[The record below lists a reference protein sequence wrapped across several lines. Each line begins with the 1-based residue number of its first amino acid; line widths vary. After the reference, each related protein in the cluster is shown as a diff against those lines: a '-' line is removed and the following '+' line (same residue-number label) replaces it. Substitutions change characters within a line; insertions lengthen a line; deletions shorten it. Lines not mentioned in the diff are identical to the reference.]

1 MYGTYFPG
9 DFSVGIFMNYDEE
22 GNQFIHNIDKVI
34 SYLIKNTD
42 TDIHNACNYESL
54 LSELSYPFRQMHPV
68 NMSHYNTWRF
78 KYNRIYFTMAT
89 ELPHRILI
97 AAINNEDRITSTEKE
112 SLERIMD
119 QYNIT
124 LSGYQVENQNVIV
137 LENVPFNC
145 YYPILKLFEIDE
157 EKKQPPREVPKQP
170 RRKAIKYYPSPFH
183 NDTFRMIYDTY
194 IKYLKAVAFKIFN
207 IKNISTV
214 QPSTMEDISR
224 LLRYQYEH
232 DIIKTPKLSKVVKFF
247 KRVKI
252 FNQLVEHR
260 FHANTTNYNKIHFWI
275 RRQYLDI
282 RIYKILKSRNNDT
295 LQWFLEHTDTFK
307 YLTEQRIERYEEN
320 IRKQKRIKEAEL
332 RLQSQ
337 IKPEPIQSKS
347 KQPVYYHS
355 QWDNSFPVM
364 YSGDE
369 SIDRQLRS
377 IVSTFI
383 EDNI

>member
-1 MYGTYFPG
+1 MYGTYFPEPYAVA
-9 DFSVGIFMNYDEE
+9 SFMIDDEE
-22 GNQFIHNIDKVI
+22 DNRFIRNIDKII

-42 TDIHNACNYESL
+42 TEYNTPNYGSL
-54 LSELSYPFRQMHPV
+54 LSELSYPFRQIHQV
-68 NMSHYNTWRF
+68 LISHYDTWRF

-97 AAINNEDRITSTEKE
+97 AAINNEDRITPTEKE
-112 SLERIMD
+112 NLQRIID

-124 LSGYQVENQNVIV
+124 LDGYQIDDQKVIV
-137 LENVPFNC
+137 LDNVPFNC
-145 YYPILKLFEIDE
+145 YYPILKLFEIDKV
-157 EKKQPPREVPKQP
+157 KKEPPRAVPKQP
-170 RRKAIKYYPSPFH
+170 RRKSIKYYPSPFH
-183 NDTFRMIYDTY
+183 NDTFRMIYHTY
-194 IKYLKAVAFKIFN
+194 IKYLKAVAHKIFD

-214 QPSTMEDISR
+214 QPSTMEDISKT
-224 LLRYQYEH
+224 LRYKYEH

-260 FHANTTNYNKIHFWI
+260 FHGNTTNYNKIHFWI

-282 RIYKILKSRNNDT
+282 RIYKILKAHDNDT
-295 LQWFLEHTDTFK
+295 LRWFLEYTDTFK
-307 YLTEQRIERYEEN
+307 YLTEWRIERYEEN
-320 IRKQKRIKEAEL
+320 IRKQKRKKEAEL

-369 SIDRQLRS
+369 DIDRQLRS

-383 EDNI
+383 EDTF

>member
-1 MYGTYFPG
+1 MYGTYFPEPYAVA
-9 DFSVGIFMNYDEE
+9 SFMIDDEE
-22 GNQFIHNIDKVI
+22 DKQFIRNIDKII
-34 SYLIKNTD
+34 SYLIKNT
-42 TDIHNACNYESL
+42 TDIQASNYGSL
-54 LSELSYPFRQMHPV
+54 LSELFNHFHQIHQV
-68 NMSHYNTWRF
+68 LISHYDTWRF

-97 AAINNEDRITSTEKE
+97 AAINNEDRITPTEKE
-112 SLERIMD
+112 NLQRIID

-124 LSGYQVENQNVIV
+124 LDGYQIDDQKVIV
-137 LENVPFNC
+137 LDNVPFNC

-157 EKKQPPREVPKQP
+157 VKKEPPRAVPKQP

-194 IKYLKAVAFKIFN
+194 IKYLKAVAYKIFD

-214 QPSTMEDISR
+214 QPSTMEDISNT
-224 LLRYQYEH
+224 LRYKYEH

-260 FHANTTNYNKIHFWI
+260 FHGNTTNYNKIHFWI

-282 RIYKILKSRNNDT
+282 RIYKILKAHDNDT
-295 LQWFLEHTDTFK
+295 LQWFLEYTDTFK
-307 YLTEQRIERYEEN
+307 YLTEWRIERYEEN
-320 IRKQKRIKEAEL
+320 IRKQKRKKEAEL

-337 IKPEPIQSKS
+337 IKPEPIQIKS

-369 SIDRQLRS
+369 DIDRQLRS

-383 EDNI
+383 EDTF

>member
-22 GNQFIHNIDKVI
+22 DRQFIRDIDKII
-34 SYLIKNTD
+34 SYLIKNT
-42 TDIHNACNYESL
+42 TDIHNVSNYDSL
-54 LSELSYPFRQMHPV
+54 LSELFNHFHQMQEV
-68 NMSHYNTWRF
+68 LMSHYDTWRF
-78 KYNRIYFTMAT
+78 KYDRIYFTMTT
-89 ELPHRILI
+89 ELPHKIII

-112 SLERIMD
+112 NLQRIID

-124 LSGYQVENQNVIV
+124 LNGYQIDDQKVIV
-137 LENVPFNC
+137 LDNVPFSC
-145 YYPILKLFEIDE
+145 YYPILKLFEINKV
-157 EKKQPPREVPKQP
+157 KKQPTQPKQP
-170 RRKAIKYYPSPFH
+170 RRKSIKYYPSPFH

-194 IKYLKAVAFKIFN
+194 IKYLKAVAYKIFD

-214 QPSTMEDISR
+214 QPSTMETISNT
-224 LLRYQYEH
+224 LRYQYEH
-232 DIIKTPKLSKVVKFF
+232 DIIKTPKPRKVVKFF

-252 FNQLVEHR
+252 FNQITAHR
-260 FHANTTNYNKIHFWI
+260 FHENTTNYDKIHFWI
-275 RRQYLDI
+275 RLQYLDI
-282 RIYKILKSRNNDT
+282 RIYKILKARDNDT
-295 LQWFLEHTDTFK
+295 LRWFLEYTDTFK
-307 YLTEQRIERYEEN
+307 YLTEWRIERYEEN

-332 RLQSQ
+332 KLQLQ
-337 IKPEPIQSKS
+337 VKPEPIQSKS

-383 EDNI
+383 EDNV

>member
-1 MYGTYFPG
+1 MYGTYFPS

-22 GNQFIHNIDKVI
+22 GNRFIHNIDKVI

-42 TDIHNACNYESL
+42 TDIHNTPNYESL

-112 SLERIMD
+112 SLEHIMD

-124 LSGYQVENQNVIV
+124 LSGYQVENQTVIV

-157 EKKQPPREVPKQP
+157 EKKQPMREVPKPP
-170 RRKAIKYYPSPFH
+170 RRKAIKYYPSPFY
-183 NDTFRMIYDTY
+183 NDTFRMIYYTY
-194 IKYLKAVAFKIFN
+194 IKYLKAVAYKIFD

-232 DIIKTPKLSKVVKFF
+232 DIIKTPKPRKVVKFF

-252 FNQLVEHR
+252 FNQITEYR
-260 FHANTTNYNKIHFWI
+260 FHANTTNYDRIHFWI
-275 RRQYLDI
+275 RLQYLDI
-282 RIYKILKSRNNDT
+282 RIYKILKYRDNDT
-295 LQWFLEHTDTFK
+295 LKWFLEYTDTFK

-337 IKPEPIQSKS
+337 IKPEPIQIKS

-369 SIDRQLRS
+369 DIDRQLRS

-383 EDNI
+383 EDTF